1 VRVRDLYA
9 TILGLTAPW
18 EVTDVE
24 VDAKSEVVAV
34 HVEAK
39 GRSTHSC
46 PECGRSCPGYDARE
60 RRWRHLDT
68 CQFQTVLVAQVP
80 RVQCPEHGVRQVAV
94 PWGEPGSGFT
104 AMLERL
110 IIDWLK
116 EASVAAVARRLSLSW
131 DQIDGV
137 MQRAVAR
144 GLVRR
149 KPEELIAI
157 GVDETSFQKRHEYV
171 TVVTDLTQSKVL
183 YVADHRRKSSLDGFY
198 ESCDSDRL
206 EGIAIVAMD
215 MCKAYI
221 SSTMQHVPGAAD
233 KICFDRFHVS
243 KIFGDALNKVR
254 SQEHRDLLAIG
265 DTSLTRTKHLFLRR
279 GDSLSAQDEGVVDI
293 LRRAGLKS
301 ARAWAIKEAATK
313 LWDYATRGWARK
325 AWKKLIS
332 WAMRSRI
339 EPMKAAARTVRE
351 HLWGILNAVRHKAS
365 NAGAESVNAKIQRVK
380 RMACGYRNRDRF
392 RTAIM
397 FHLGG
402 LDLYP
407 ASATH
412 TSS

>member
-1 VRVRDLYA
+1 MRDRDLYA
-9 TILGLTAPW
+9 TILGLKAPW
-18 EVTDVE
+18 EVADVE
-24 VDAKSEVVAV
+24 VDPKLEVVSV
-34 HVEAK
+34 RVEAV
-39 GRSTHSC
+39 GRAAYSC
-46 PECGRSCPGYDARE
+46 PECGRACPGYDTRN

-68 CQFQTVLVAQVP
+68 CQFQTVLVAKVP
-80 RVQCPEHGVRQVAV
+80 RVDCPEHGIRQVPV

-116 EASVAAVARRLSLSW
+116 EASASAVARRLGLTW

-144 GLVRR
+144 GEARREPEDLV
-149 KPEELIAI
+149 AI

-171 TVVTDLTQSKVL
+171 TVVTDLTQSEVL

-198 ESCDSDRL
+198 ESCGAERL
-206 EGIAIVAMD
+206 AGIEIVAMD
-215 MCKAYI
+215 MSKAYI
-221 SSTMQHVPGAAD
+221 SSTKDHVPGADD
-233 KICFDRFHVS
+233 KICFDRFHVA
-243 KIFGDALNKVR
+243 KVFGDALNKVR
-254 SQEHRDLLAIG
+254 HQEHKDLLAIG
-265 DTSLTRTKHLFLRR
+265 DASLTRTKHLLLKR
-279 GDSLSAQDEGVVDI
+279 GDSLSPQDEGVVDI

-301 ARAWAIKEAATK
+301 ARAWAIKDAATK
-313 LWDYATRGWARK
+313 LWDYATRGWART
-325 AWKKLIS
+325 AWNKLIG
-332 WAMRSRI
+332 WAMRSRL
-339 EPMKAAARTVRE
+339 EPMKAAARTIRE

-365 NAGAESVNAKIQRVK
+365 NAGAESINAKIQRVK

-412 TSS
+412 TDS